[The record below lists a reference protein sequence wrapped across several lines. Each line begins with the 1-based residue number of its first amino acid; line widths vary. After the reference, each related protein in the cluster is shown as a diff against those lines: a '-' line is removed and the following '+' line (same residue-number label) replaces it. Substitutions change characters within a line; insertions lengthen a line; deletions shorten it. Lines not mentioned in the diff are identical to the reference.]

1 MDPITKV
8 IIQNLMIIAPV
19 LLIIFAFSCWLL
31 KYIIRE
37 AIKEAFEEMGITK
50 KE

>member
-1 MDPITKV
+1 MA
-8 IIQNLMIIAPV
+8 NLTTYWPV
-19 LLIIFAFSCWLL
+19 LIILGLVFFAWLL

-37 AIKEAFEEMGITK
+37 AIKEAFKEMGITK